1 MKFEPFMTKAEL
13 IELALIH
20 LPSRKYIV
28 DKVTS
33 KCNTEIVRL
42 PVRQGVLNPIEFGWA
57 DLKNYV
63 RKHNVR
69 FSFNDIAQ
77 LCSEWLAA
85 RDSEHVAGYLSHLYK
100 NEMFKVADKNSEVL
114 ENNLVDSDDDIGDD
128 GLNDDDET
136 ND

>member
-20 LPSRKYIV
+20 LPSKKYIV
-28 DKVTS
+28 DKVAS

-42 PVRQGVLNPIEFGWA
+42 PVRHCTLNPIKFGWA

-63 RKHNVR
+63 RKYNVR
-69 FSFNDIAQ
+69 FNLNDIPQ

-85 RDSEHVAGYLSHLYK
+85 CDSEHVAGYLSQLYE
-100 NEMFKVADKNSEVL
+100 NEEIFKAADKNSKVL
-114 ENNLVDSDDDIGDD
+114 ENGLVDSDDVIGDD
-128 GLNDDDET
+128 IQ
-136 ND
+136 